1 MPGSF
6 YAHKKSS
13 PNGGFFLAQNLKL
26 CIMYMYN
33 SYVYIHSNEKAGDAV
48 NIILSNTAKEPIY
61 VQIKEQIKQSVLDN
75 TLKPGDAL
83 PSIRKL
89 AKDLQ
94 VSVITTKRAYEE
106 LEREGFIESVVG
118 RGSFI
123 AGKTDEWIREQQ
135 LKQVED
141 KLADAVKESRVIG
154 LTLDE
159 LKEMLE
165 LIYKGDE

>member
-1 MPGSF
+1 M
-6 YAHKKSS
+6 
-13 PNGGFFLAQNLKL
+13 
-26 CIMYMYN
+26 
-33 SYVYIHSNEKAGDAV
+33 
-48 NIILSNTAKEPIY
+48 NIILSNSAKEPIY
-61 VQIKEQIKQSVLDN
+61 VQIKEQIKQSVIDN
-75 TLKPGDAL
+75 TLKPGDPL

-123 AGKTDEWIREQQ
+123 AGKTDEWIRKQQ
-135 LKQVED
+135 LKQIEE

-165 LIYKGDE
+165 LVYGGDE